1 MNNKI
6 DSMSAHIRSAVP
18 EKFVDYMM
26 KRHQWFH
33 AEANASAYRDPRWSG
48 AEGSYIAGHL
58 ERILGESEM
67 RKAAILS
74 RLDCEDA
81 EHNGRNCTCVKVHA
95 GNLVITS
102 HRVPSPGFM
111 VREAES
117 RKQAAVA
124 NRFLNGYVLE
134 GALCA
139 PLPTLESAESI
150 QVYLLHGTYIDP
162 RTDEK
167 KFFMQFAVPDSLV
180 EDYCWVSSL
189 AQLKQEYIADARAAK
204 QTPSTIKDNVRPK
217 LKKPAKKKEEKE

>member
-1 MNNKI
+1 MNNQT

-26 KRHQWFH
+26 KRHPWFH
-33 AEANASAYRDPRWSG
+33 AEANASSYRDPRWAG
-48 AEGSYIAGHL
+48 AEGSYICGHL

-74 RLDCEDA
+74 RLDWKDV
-81 EHNGRNCTCVKVHA
+81 EHNGRNCTCVKVYA

-124 NRFLNGYVLE
+124 NRFLDGYVLQNS
-134 GALCA
+134 LCA
-139 PLPTLESAESI
+139 PLPTLGSADSI
-150 QVYLLHGTYIDP
+150 QVYLLHGTYVDA

-167 KFFMQFAVPDSLV
+167 KFFMQFAVPDALV
-180 EDYCWVSSL
+180 EDYCWISSL

-217 LKKPAKKKEEKE
+217 LKKPKKAEEQE